1 MIFSSLLGAVMF
13 FTASTPFV
21 HDPVMAYEDGTYY
34 LYGTGMGI
42 AQMTSRD
49 LQTWKVSRDGVL
61 EDKQPAWT
69 YDSVRDSGIISGRP
83 M

>member
-34 LYGTGMGI
+34 LYSTGMGI
-42 AQMTSRD
+42 AQATSRD
-49 LQTWKVSRDGVL
+49 LKTGLISN
-61 EDKQPAWT
+61 
-69 YDSVRDSGIISGRP
+69 SG
-83 M
+83 